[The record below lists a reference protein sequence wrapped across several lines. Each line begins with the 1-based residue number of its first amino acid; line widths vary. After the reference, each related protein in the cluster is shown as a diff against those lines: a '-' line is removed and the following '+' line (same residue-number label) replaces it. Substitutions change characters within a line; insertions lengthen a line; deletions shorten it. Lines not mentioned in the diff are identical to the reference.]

1 MTFDQGADKQQISR
15 RVVDLVHRH
24 QKPNAPATTGDK
36 ACHQNNRGLAAL
48 IDADKKSS
56 DKNDVILPEVAIPFG
71 DFHQVGMCYIPI

>member
-24 QKPNAPATTGDK
+24 QKPNAPAMTANK
-36 ACHQNNRGLAAL
+36 ACHRT
-48 IDADKKSS
+48 IDVWLHLSSADEKSS
-56 DKNDVILPEVAIPFG
+56 DKNALILPEVAIPFG